1 MTIRI
6 ITERVHP
13 DTAQPVAVV
22 TGVAKN
28 IGLAIASQL
37 AKDGFAIVGTVFDSD
52 GTERGPN
59 DPTVTSDE
67 EATEVGSTQNWDVLR
82 CDLSDIA
89 DCTAIVSYVADRFG
103 RLDCIVNNAATW
115 VLAGHEATDDEW
127 QYILGVN
134 VLATVRLAR
143 AARSLLGHSPCAR
156 IINIG
161 SVAGLFGERGEGP
174 YGVSKSAVHGLTR
187 SLAVELAREGIN
199 VNAVA
204 PGFIDTSTY
213 TLFGVTE
220 EFAAARRAMTA
231 LGRFGRPDEVAK
243 LVAFLASENSS
254 FITGAVIPCDGGF
267 AAAGAFAGS
276 NAID

>member
-1 MTIRI
+1 MTV
-6 ITERVHP
+6 RVIKEAGHSAP
-13 DTAQPVAVV
+13 AQPVAVV
-22 TGVAKN
+22 TGAAKN
-28 IGLAIASQL
+28 IGFAIASQL
-37 AKDGFAIVGTVFDSD
+37 AKEGFAVVGTIFSGD
-52 GTERGPN
+52 GMERGPN
-59 DPTVTSDE
+59 DPIVTTDE
-67 EATEVGSTQNWDVLR
+67 EAMDLASAQNWDILH
-82 CDLSDIA
+82 CDLSDAA
-89 DCTAIVSYVADRFG
+89 DAPALVNYVADRFS
-103 RLDCIVNNAATW
+103 RLDCIVNNAGTW
-115 VLAGHEATDDEW
+115 VAAGYEATDEEW
-127 QYILGVN
+127 RYILEVN
-134 VLATVRLAR
+134 VLATVRLAH
-143 AARSLLGHSPCAR
+143 AARPMLRHSPCAR
-156 IINIG
+156 IINLG

-204 PGFIDTSTY
+204 PGFIDTTTN
-213 TLFGVTE
+213 TLFGATE
-220 EFAAARRAMTA
+220 EFATARRAMTA